1 MATTNISLQEN
12 CDDLQFKCPSVPRNS
27 WHISRKPHT
36 SVDRFHFQ
44 AFLGK
49 SSCACFSQCE
59 RWMRSDQVTV
69 WLDYHGFFVEKTD
82 KLNLEEISMCKKSP
96 SLIHCLISYGN
107 VIYYHKHNE
116 ICSCFTF
123 LYVSPCSSTQRGHT

>member
-1 MATTNISLQEN
+1 MIYSLSAHQCQEILGISVGNPTRQST
-12 CDDLQFKCPSVPRNS
+12 DF
-27 WHISRKPHT
+27 ISR
-36 SVDRFHFQ
+36 HFSESRN
-44 AFLGK
+44 

-82 KLNLEEISMCKKSP
+82 ILNLEEISMCKKSP